1 MARTGRCV
9 VVQEGHVFA
18 SVAAEIAARVQEACF
33 DQLEAPVLRVTSRD
47 VPQPYAQNL
56 EKLVVPTPQ
65 RIVDAAL
72 RAMGRVHPVDNALD
86 ALGAR

>member
-1 MARTGRCV
+1 M
-9 VVQEGHVFA
+9 
-18 SVAAEIAARVQEACF
+18 
-33 DQLEAPVLRVTSRD
+33 LRVTSRD